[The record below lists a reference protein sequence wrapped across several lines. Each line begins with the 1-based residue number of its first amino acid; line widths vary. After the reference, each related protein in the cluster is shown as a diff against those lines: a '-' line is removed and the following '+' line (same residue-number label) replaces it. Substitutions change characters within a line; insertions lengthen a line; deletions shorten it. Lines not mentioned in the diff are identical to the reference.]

1 MDEQIRIAICHGSKA
16 DVSVECVVDSPALAR
31 HIARPVEANAPRG
44 ACRRRQR
51 GRAKRTSLRGG
62 AYCGVNVFK
71 SDSVMNLLVGFQP
84 DNSEASCPVRA
95 GREWGWGSELF
106 RVTEILSRCDFD

>member
-1 MDEQIRIAICHGSKA
+1 
-16 DVSVECVVDSPALAR
+16 
-31 HIARPVEANAPRG
+31 
-44 ACRRRQR
+44 
-51 GRAKRTSLRGG
+51 
-62 AYCGVNVFK
+62 
-71 SDSVMNLLVGFQP
+71 MNLLVGFQP